1 VLKIKKV
8 KNNRLSE
15 MGFIK
20 GAIFR
25 IVKRVSGMVQLRL
38 MSSKALDVVVREET
52 EKDIDYVA
60 IQDKD

>member
-1 VLKIKKV
+1 
-8 KNNRLSE
+8 